1 MKCQNC
7 GSELRFGQ
15 EQVAFDVNNN
25 PIFHQFSYCDNCK
38 MKLDLTLQQN
48 CYPTTKKESVCG
60 IIGMI
65 LSFLS
70 CHWIIAIPAIVLCII
85 ALKNKNK
92 KNTCAIIG
100 LSFGM
105 IMFLLGILAP
115 TYLSYVKKA
124 QEENGITE
132 TVIESD
138 IDVDEGTEEILE
150 TEPVVEEKEEVV
162 EEENK
167 IEYIQVDSNTLISD
181 LTNNALKAE
190 KTYQKAN
197 LEITGKLSVIDS
209 DGNYI
214 TLSRTDNEYSFTSI
228 MCYIKNDEQLNT
240 VLEMCIGDTVV
251 VKGQVKQ
258 IGEVLGYSVDI
269 HELYIVTE

>member
-1 MKCQNC
+1 MKCERC
-7 GSELRFGQ
+7 GGELRSGF
-15 EQVAFDVNNN
+15 EQVGVDKYNN
-25 PIFHQFSYCDNCK
+25 PIAHQFAYCDICQ
-38 MKLDLTLQQN
+38 MKWDLTLQQQN
-48 CYPTTKKESVCG
+48 YNNMQDQPVPIKKGESSCG

-85 ALKNKNK
+85 ALRNKNK

-138 IDVDEGTEEILE
+138 IDVDESTEEILE
-150 TEPVVEEKEEVV
+150 TKPVVEEKEEVV
-162 EEENK
+162 KEENK

-190 KTYQKAN
+190 KTYQKARRAN
-197 LEITGKLSVIDS
+197 IYRIPHCR
-209 DGNYI
+209 I
-214 TLSRTDNEYSFTSI
+214 
-228 MCYIKNDEQLNT
+228 
-240 VLEMCIGDTVV
+240 
-251 VKGQVKQ
+251 
-258 IGEVLGYSVDI
+258 
-269 HELYIVTE
+269 